1 MAWVFLSVLMF
12 NKLGYVMIKSSAHW
26 LEYITHT
33 LLTIIFFKFIS
44 PFYLHVICSFLFY
57 FYWWEREG
65 ERDGGRK
72 RERERER
79 NTHLLFYLFMNS
91 LVDSC
96 MCHNWDWNSQPWC
109 IRTILE
115 QTELPDQ
122 DPCNLLLNVSPS
134 SAPGR
139 PALCDFAGVV

>member
-1 MAWVFLSVLMF
+1 MSIFICVNVQEIGLCNDQVF
-12 NKLGYVMIKSSAHW
+12 SSLIGIYNSYLVNNHFFQI
-26 LEYITHT
+26 YIP
-33 LLTIIFFKFIS
+33 LLFACN
-44 PFYLHVICSFLFY
+44 LFLFIL
-57 FYWWEREG
+57 FLLMRERRREG
-65 ERDGGRK
+65 RREK
-72 RERERER
+72 ERERERER
-79 NTHLLFYLFMNS
+79 NTHLLFYLFMKS

-96 MCHNWDWNSQPWC
+96 MCHDWDWNSQPWC

-122 DPCNLLLNVSPS
+122 DPCNLLLNVSLS